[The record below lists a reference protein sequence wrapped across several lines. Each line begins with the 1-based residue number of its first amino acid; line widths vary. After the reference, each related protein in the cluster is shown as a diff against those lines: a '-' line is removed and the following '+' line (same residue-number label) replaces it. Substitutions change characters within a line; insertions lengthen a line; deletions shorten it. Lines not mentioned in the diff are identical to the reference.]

1 MVKTQIQIPDE
12 LYRRVK
18 RLAEAQEWTLAETLR
33 RGAELLLAS
42 RPLPRAA
49 DGWTLQPPAN
59 TQLRVDPFADPTTPA
74 GLAWREDA
82 NLGTAA
88 SRGMR
93 DSSLEPVAHAA
104 TMNQTALCP
113 GTSEAIVRVRK

>member
-42 RPLPRAA
+42 RPLPRTPG
-49 DGWTLQPPAN
+49 GWKLNPAAN
-59 TQLRVDPFADPTTPA
+59 TQLRVDPFADT
-74 GLAWREDA
+74 
-82 NLGTAA
+82 
-88 SRGMR
+88 
-93 DSSLEPVAHAA
+93 HA
-104 TMNQTALCP
+104 
-113 GTSEAIVRVRK
+113 TS

>member
-42 RPLPRAA
+42 RPLPRTAG
-49 DGWTLQPPAN
+49 GWKLNPPAN
-59 TQLRVDPFADPTTPA
+59 TQLRVDPFAAPT
-74 GLAWREDA
+74 WREDA
-82 NLGTAA
+82 NLGTSAA
-88 SRGMR
+88 KLKR
-93 DSSLEPVAHAA
+93 L
-104 TMNQTALCP
+104 T
-113 GTSEAIVRVRK
+113 

>member
-42 RPLPRAA
+42 RPLPRTSG
-49 DGWTLQPPAN
+49 GWTLQPPAN
-59 TQLRVDPFADPTTPA
+59 TQLRVDPFADS
-74 GLAWREDA
+74 AWRDDA

-88 SRGMR
+88 SRLKR
-93 DSSLEPVAHAA
+93 R
-104 TMNQTALCP
+104 T
-113 GTSEAIVRVRK
+113 

>member
-18 RLAEAQEWTLAETLR
+18 RLAEAQEWTRAETLR

-88 SRGMR
+88 SRLKR
-93 DSSLEPVAHAA
+93 R
-104 TMNQTALCP
+104 T
-113 GTSEAIVRVRK
+113 

>member
-42 RPLPRAA
+42 RPLPRTS
-49 DGWTLQPPAN
+49 GRWTLQPPAN
-59 TQLRVDPFADPTTPA
+59 TQLRVDPFADP
-74 GLAWREDA
+74 AWRDDA

-88 SRGMR
+88 SRLKR
-93 DSSLEPVAHAA
+93 R
-104 TMNQTALCP
+104 T
-113 GTSEAIVRVRK
+113 